1 VEKHH
6 VRQCR
11 SLVLLVGALLSQAV
25 TGAEPAV
32 DPLVEASAYRDK
44 TVWSYHDKEPVPW
57 TRFRPRDYGS
67 SKVAFSGEGV
77 RPVGRVPAPGVHPR
91 IFFSPEDL
99 PAIRQRIKEDRGA
112 AEAWKNVLAWSNALK
127 LTYDEKAD
135 YAKPDWANGGFHIRG
150 RFVDM
155 HRIGGYSPKREDY
168 FKILAEGGRPT
179 IYDKSPPASF
189 FNPAAVEAFRCL
201 IDDDAEAARTLA
213 RATVTAV
220 KLEQERRAKDDK
232 PVAEGQPPKPSTSR
246 LSACSLGFI
255 YDFIFNWMT
264 PEQRQIVHDELVTLS
279 SGQDNYGTFN
289 NAEASRSNWATFS
302 YWVFDLMAI
311 EGEPGF
317 NDLKFL
323 GLYRGWRN
331 FYTYSFFDSGAAYEG
346 EGKLLF
352 GLDAAVAFDRV
363 GHKYG
368 LEPLTHHPLPRAYY
382 TNFSAR
388 AMLPTR
394 SSFAVFDILGS
405 MGGGFTTPQD
415 LVVAKYLFPAD
426 KGLDMVYRALVGDDY
441 RTLPS
446 SLHSLTHQAITSAVF
461 ATAYD
466 PAVTPESAAIPLTF
480 FCGQRA
486 LLMTR
491 SSWDRD
497 ATMLTMHVRGASG
510 GHPYPDR
517 NGIMLAGQGR
527 TWVTIP
533 GKDIG
538 GWAMNTVLIDGAEQ
552 NESTPGRVVDFI
564 DGPDATF
571 ATGDAKYSWDWVWR
585 NASKNKAGQPCTKQ
599 DVLDGTVDLPAGWEL
614 VKQSFDDFAWTKSDR
629 EVYRRPL
636 EFTASWIGIDGQL
649 TPVMRQPNLPVVRS
663 FRTAGIV
670 RGPRPYVL
678 VVDDVQ
684 RDTLTARYEW
694 NLTLPQ
700 DVVEARGVA
709 GASRGDTVLTGKAS
723 LDDKGR
729 LKAGEPALLV
739 RPLLV
744 RGGEPATLGERD
756 KFKLLT
762 LRAVAVSPEYR
773 MLLHAFRGGEP
784 LPKTTSASGQ
794 QEVTVEF
801 PGQKDT
807 LRFVASTG
815 GRTAVTVTR
824 AGKTLA
830 RLDRAVPPL
839 DDPASAALTQRQVA
853 AAERSKAMRR
863 ENFDPLK
870 VPGFVAGWQFG
881 RPVKGVWPAV
891 AGSVPGTPVI
901 PAAGSTEVPGIADG
915 VAARMPAE
923 GVKAPL
929 VLPMKANAPFT
940 VAFWTKTKSNPS
952 MGTIVD
958 FGGHGAVTMDVLQG
972 GLRVSACRAW
982 GIASMPTATLSG
994 WTHFAV
1000 TGNGETLRI
1009 YRDGLAIAAIPMAGK
1024 PFGWGKEFRLGGTNG
1039 YGDAEASFAS
1049 LTFYDRPLDAD
1060 TIEMLF
1066 LAGRGAA
1073 PPARSASPAK

>member
-1 VEKHH
+1 M
-6 VRQCR
+6 
-11 SLVLLVGALLSQAV
+11 
-25 TGAEPAV
+25 
-32 DPLVEASAYRDK
+32 Y
-44 TVWSYHDKEPVPW
+44 
-57 TRFRPRDYGS
+57 
-67 SKVAFSGEGV
+67 
-77 RPVGRVPAPGVHPR
+77 
-91 IFFSPEDL
+91 
-99 PAIRQRIKEDRGA
+99 
-112 AEAWKNVLAWSNALK
+112 
-127 LTYDEKAD
+127 EKA
-135 YAKPDWANGGFHIRG
+135 H
-150 RFVDM
+150 
-155 HRIGGYSPKREDY
+155 
-168 FKILAEGGRPT
+168 
-179 IYDKSPPASF
+179 PASF
-189 FNPAAVEAFRCL
+189 FNPATMEAFRCL

-220 KLEQERRAKDDK
+220 KLEQERRAKEDK
-232 PVAEGQPPKPSTSR
+232 PVAEGQPPRPSTNR

-264 PEQRQIVHDELVTLS
+264 PEQRQIVHEELVTLS
-279 SGQDNYGTFN
+279 SWQDNYGTFN

-331 FYTYSFFDSGAAYEG
+331 FYTYSFFDSGAAFEG

-363 GHKYG
+363 AHKYG

-394 SSFAVFDILGS
+394 SSFAVFDILGG

-415 LVVAKYLFPAD
+415 LVVARYLFPGD
-426 KGLDMVYRALVGDDY
+426 KGIDLVYRALVGDDY
-441 RTLPS
+441 RTMPS
-446 SLHSLTHQAITSAVF
+446 SLHHISHQAITSAVF
-461 ATAYD
+461 ATAFD
-466 PAVTPESAAIPLTF
+466 PATTPESAAIPLTF

-538 GWAMNTVLIDGAEQ
+538 GWAMNTVLVDGAEQ
-552 NESTPGRVVDFI
+552 NESTPGRVVDFS

-585 NASKNKAGQPCTKQ
+585 NAGKNKDGKPCTKQ
-599 DVLDGTVDLPAGWEL
+599 DVIDGTVDVPAGWQL
-614 VKQSFDDFAWTKSDR
+614 VKQCFDDFAWTKSDR

-636 EFTASWIGIDGQL
+636 EFTASWIGMDGQL
-649 TPVMRQPNLPVVRS
+649 TPVIRQPNLPVVRS

-684 RDTLTARYEW
+684 RDTLPTRYDW
-694 NLTLPQ
+694 NLTLPA
-700 DVVEARGVA
+700 DVVEVKGVA
-709 GASRGDTVLTGKAS
+709 GAARGDTIVTGSAS

-729 LKAGEPALLV
+729 LKKGEPALLV
-739 RPLLV
+739 RPLFV
-744 RGGEPATLGERD
+744 RGGEPATIGARE
-756 KFKLLT
+756 KFMLLT
-762 LRAVAVSPEYR
+762 LRALAVSPDYR
-773 MLLHAFRGGEP
+773 ILLHAFRGGEP
-784 LPKTTSASGQ
+784 LPTTSWHAERG
-794 QEVTVEF
+794 EATVEF

-807 LRFVASTG
+807 LRFAAAAEG
-815 GRTAVTVTR
+815 GRTAVTITR
-824 AGKTLA
+824 AGKVLA
-830 RLDRAVPPL
+830 KLDRPVPPL
-839 DDPASAALTQRQVA
+839 DDPASVALTKRQVA
-853 AAERSKAMRR
+853 AEARSVAMRR
-863 ENFDPLK
+863 ESFDSAK

-881 RPVKGVWPAV
+881 RPVKGVWPPV
-891 AGSVPGTPVI
+891 AGSVDGTPAI
-901 PAAGSTEVPGIADG
+901 PAAGATEVPGVADG
-915 VAARMPAE
+915 AGSLMPAE
-923 GVKAPL
+923 GIKAPL
-929 VLPMKANAPFT
+929 VLPMKSTAPFT
-940 VAFWTKTKSNPS
+940 VAFWVKTKSNPS

-958 FGGHGAVTMDVLQG
+958 FGGHGAVSMDVLQG

-1000 TGNGETLRI
+1000 TGDGNELRI
-1009 YRDGLAIAAIPMAGK
+1009 YRDGLPIATVPVAGK
-1024 PFGWGKEFRLGGTNG
+1024 PFGWGKEMRLGGTNG
-1039 YGDAEASFAS
+1039 YGDAEAAFAG
-1049 LTFYDRPLDAD
+1049 LAFYDRSLDVE
-1060 TIEMLF
+1060 TIEK
-1066 LAGRGAA
+1066 LALVGRMSARPAARPAA
-1073 PPARSASPAK
+1073 PK